1 MFKFTLLLLAC
12 WASTSFGRLT
22 ISGRDFYYNGQKVFL
37 SGANI
42 AWNSYGYDF
51 GNGAYE
57 ANSKETLENWLTRIA
72 NNGGNSIRK

>member
-1 MFKFTLLLLAC
+1 MIKVAFLFLAF
-12 WASTSFGRLT
+12 WASISFGRLT
-22 ISGRDFYYNGQKVFL
+22 ISGRYFYYNGQKVFL

-57 ANSKETLENWLTRIA
+57 ANSKATLENWLTRIA
-72 NNGGNSIRK
+72 DSGGNSIRK